1 MSEDTRLHHIRTFLQ
16 TAVSLR
22 IMELQQYGPLQDW
35 EFMREKQ
42 RLNKALSSGGDDF
55 QFRGRQGSAYAAA
68 LAESVA
74 FMAFA
79 PGGIM
84 VFGDHYEA
92 TYGQEKAGS

>member
-1 MSEDTRLHHIRTFLQ
+1 MSDSKLHHIRTFLQ

-22 IMELQQYGPLQDW
+22 IMELQQYGPLQAP
-35 EFMREKQ
+35 EFEREKQ
-42 RLNKALSSGGDDF
+42 RLNQALSSGGDNF
-55 QFRGRQGSAYAAA
+55 QFGGKRGSAYAAA

-79 PGGIM
+79 PGGIT

-92 TYGQEKAGS
+92 TYEHKEAGN